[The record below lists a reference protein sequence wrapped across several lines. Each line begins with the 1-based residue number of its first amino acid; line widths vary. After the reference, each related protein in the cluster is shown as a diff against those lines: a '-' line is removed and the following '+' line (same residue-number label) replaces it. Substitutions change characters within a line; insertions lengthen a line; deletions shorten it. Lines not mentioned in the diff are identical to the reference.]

1 MYATPQ
7 ANGISV
13 SWEEIPAH
21 QQRGCITGY
30 RLYLQKKDGRAAP
43 DVYGRY
49 LVKTDVIRMCR
60 GWRVEGR
67 EGETPPKNSVWSRSH
82 RAAARAGSRIQPAPS
97 ATDPSKLV

>member
-43 DVYGRY
+43 DIYGRY
-49 LVKTDVIRMCR
+49 LAKTDVIRMCCE
-60 GWRVEGR
+60 VEDRR
-67 EGETPPKNSVWSRSH
+67 EGGGDACKKTLCSQGVTAPPRGL
-82 RAAARAGSRIQPAPS
+82 AAGFSQLPLLPTILS
-97 ATDPSKLV
+97 